1 MVVVKLIS
9 LSFMFATEALGWKL
23 NLEGGAL
30 MQLTVLTAI
39 NNLK

>member
-9 LSFMFATEALGWKL
+9 LSFTFGTEALGRKH

-30 MQLTVLTAI
+30 WQLTLLEGI